1 MANQEVKRRDFLKR
15 GIGLA
20 SVSLIPF
27 ELYSGPKKYSS
38 KSDQQLENILMK
50 YGAEFGHVKP
60 ELRRKNHGH
69 I

>member
-1 MANQEVKRRDFLKR
+1 MANQDVKRREFLKK

-20 SVSLIPF
+20 SVSFIPF
-27 ELYSGPKKYSS
+27 ELDSHSKKI
-38 KSDQQLENILMK
+38 KIKCNMAEKILMR

-60 ELRRKNHGH
+60 EIGKRNHGH

>member
-1 MANQEVKRRDFLKR
+1 MANQDVKRRDFLKK

-27 ELYSGPKKYSS
+27 ELDSMSVKNIS
-38 KSDQQLENILMK
+38 KSDQKLENILRK

-60 ELRRKNHGH
+60 ELGRKNHGH